1 MIGVTV
7 TFDYSGDFDR
17 ERVIKVAAGA
27 RGMFEGMPGLRLKVF
42 TLDQERQRAANFY
55 VWDSEEAAKGFFTQE
70 LRDRV
75 TSLYGVAPSIEF
87 AEIAEICPQ
96 RALKAD
102 SGKPVPL
109 PGSPTFRVLAATTE
123 LAAPGVIPSAGD
135 CRMEH
140 PLVPLSGGP
149 VRVVPARDSG
159 GTGTRSSISSLA
171 PVVLHERAVRIGGS
185 RQCDEWPHGRADA
198 LIQPR
203 RASGDPDPQ
212 IPATRQLRGI
222 EL

>member
-1 MIGVTV
+1 MHAIAARVHRENAGVESSKQSRQIVRWRGRFQMIGVTV

-87 AEIAEICPQ
+87 VEIAEIVDN
-96 RALKAD
+96 AH
-102 SGKPVPL
+102 S
-109 PGSPTFRVLAATTE
+109 
-123 LAAPGVIPSAGD
+123 
-135 CRMEH
+135 
-140 PLVPLSGGP
+140 
-149 VRVVPARDSG
+149 
-159 GTGTRSSISSLA
+159 
-171 PVVLHERAVRIGGS
+171 
-185 RQCDEWPHGRADA
+185 
-198 LIQPR
+198 
-203 RASGDPDPQ
+203 
-212 IPATRQLRGI
+212 
-222 EL
+222 